1 VGNEQP
7 EPLLATINI
16 KEDLVVRR
24 GAELVVIFQTP
35 LRPVALI
42 QLALLIVQ
50 ALQVKLVTPGK
61 LDLLDLLDVLET
73 QVNARL
79 D

>member
-1 VGNEQP
+1 
-7 EPLLATINI
+7 
-16 KEDLVVRR
+16 VVRR

>member
-1 VGNEQP
+1 
-7 EPLLATINI
+7 
-16 KEDLVVRR
+16 
-24 GAELVVIFQTP
+24 
-35 LRPVALI
+35 VALI